1 MCLSNVERWGSRAPV
16 VALVLA
22 DWGSGALVLAPLP
35 WTPFPPALLSPRP
48 ASPAQGASAGP
59 EQDMA
64 RTFRG
69 HGQDMLRTGGG
80 HGRDPFPVTNWLGGQ
95 SRKWAP
101 CSLFCGSSCARPR
114 RLGPCAAI
122 WQRWRAVPRFL
133 LCSAAPRAA
142 APSVPIGTPRPP
154 APRGDSTR
162 RPRPERAAQFPQ
174 RRQSR
179 RPLHAS
185 TGARPWPPAAVCG
198 CGVPPAQRK
207 TRTNQDKRGRIRTWD
222 TDTRTSVSVSPFPA
236 RAQHRPRAS
245 GAPLPRNSPC

>member
-1 MCLSNVERWGSRAPV
+1 M
-16 VALVLA
+16 LA

-48 ASPAQGASAGP
+48 ASPAQGVSAGP

-101 CSLFCGSSCARPR
+101 CSVFCGCSCARPR

-122 WQRWRAVPRFL
+122 WQRWWQFLVSCCALPHHALQPRLCQSGHRA
-133 LCSAAPRAA
+133 
-142 APSVPIGTPRPP
+142 RPP
-154 APRGDSTR
+154 REETAPAG
-162 RPRPERAAQFPQ
+162 
-174 RRQSR
+174 
-179 RPLHAS
+179 
-185 TGARPWPPAAVCG
+185 
-198 CGVPPAQRK
+198 PAQSGPRSS
-207 TRTNQDKRGRIRTWD
+207 R
-222 TDTRTSVSVSPFPA
+222 SVAKAVGLCPLQPA
-236 RAQHRPRAS
+236 RARGPPLRCVGVVSRP
-245 GAPLPRNSPC
+245 PRERQGQIRTRGEG